1 MTGSPTTPTIPA
13 PTPNPPDQRDPPHQK
28 TQPRP
33 TPQPDHH
40 PPPERAPGQER
51 KPDQEQRP
59 RQRTRPSAR
68 APPGVIP
75 HRNRLP
81 RQRHPRPRR
90 TPQPPRT
97 RRPPAADEVGDRDTS
112 VRAEA
117 DAVPEG
123 EVAPDDV
130 GAGGKAEQDLGSPR
144 ESRPDDLPEREDETT
159 DQTEVSDALEKTET
173 GSPDTDAAL
182 PVHDRTLPLTDKEWS
197 EHVTEVRDA
206 LDKARA
212 AGLRVILCTLST
224 PITRAWSKDRRSVHD
239 TIINDLYSAARDVPY
254 QGYAVV
260 AGGLGGA
267 GKTTVLGNHA
277 GIDPAKYL
285 MINPDDIKEELAQRG
300 MVPEIDGLSPMEAS
314 DLVHE
319 ESSYLAR
326 QLALTSA
333 A

>member
-1 MTGSPTTPTIPA
+1 MNVDRLPDNTDDPRPDAEPARSTHTFTPENPA
-13 PTPNPPDQRDPPHQK
+13 PPAPK
-28 TQPRP
+28 
-33 TPQPDHH
+33 PDHH

-59 RQRTRPSAR
+59 DKGHDPAREHPPVSSPAETDSPANDTPDPAEPRSRQEHA
-68 APPGVIP
+68 A
-75 HRNRLP
+75 
-81 RQRHPRPRR
+81 
-90 TPQPPRT
+90 
-97 RRPPAADEVGDRDTS
+97 PAADEVGDRDTS

-212 AGLRVILCTLST
+212 AGLES
-224 PITRAWSKDRRSVHD
+224 RSLVHD
-239 TIINDLYSAARDVPY
+239 RPRCTK
-254 QGYAVV
+254 
-260 AGGLGGA
+260 LGRKIDTGF
-267 GKTTVLGNHA
+267 TT
-277 GIDPAKYL
+277 P
-285 MINPDDIKEELAQRG
+285 
-300 MVPEIDGLSPMEAS
+300 S
-314 DLVHE
+314 
-319 ESSYLAR
+319 
-326 QLALTSA
+326 
-333 A
+333 